1 MYTLRVKVKSVK
13 GECAAGC
20 QAGDSFLVQDPL
32 IKVEGKDSIC
42 LYALSAML
50 PYITARYRVTP
61 TDDWINVVE
70 ELQCPDA
77 TNTVVFTMERL
88 AG

>member
-20 QAGDSFLVQDPL
+20 QVGDSFLVQDPL
-32 IKVEGKDSIC
+32 IKVERKDSLF

-50 PYITARYRVTP
+50 PYITARYRMTP
-61 TDDWINVVE
+61 AGDWINIVE
-70 ELQCPDA
+70 DLQCPDA
-77 TNTVVFTMERL
+77 TNTVIFTLERL